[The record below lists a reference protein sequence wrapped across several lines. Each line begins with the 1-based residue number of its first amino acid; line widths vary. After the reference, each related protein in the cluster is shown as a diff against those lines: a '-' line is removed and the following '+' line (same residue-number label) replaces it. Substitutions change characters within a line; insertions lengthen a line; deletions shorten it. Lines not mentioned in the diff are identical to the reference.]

1 MAKILM
7 LLVSL
12 TMAGKLQL
20 SAESEKYKNLFG
32 DRFRAINS
40 KPKLSDDEGL
50 LQIFW
55 KLIQSTDFELSGES
69 SGDEGYSDP
78 TTLVVPELHFQP
90 DLNVTKSHKTSNVI
104 SPITSA
110 TTTTLEV
117 ITTEKVATRKIW
129 HGGLFGSSG
138 AIKSALCSLLFITVI
153 WLLLMSKLVK
163 SLSMYVIRSIRR
175 ALCK

>member
-50 LQIFW
+50 IRIF
-55 KLIQSTDFELSGES
+55 
-69 SGDEGYSDP
+69 
-78 TTLVVPELHFQP
+78 
-90 DLNVTKSHKTSNVI
+90 
-104 SPITSA
+104 
-110 TTTTLEV
+110 
-117 ITTEKVATRKIW
+117 
-129 HGGLFGSSG
+129 
-138 AIKSALCSLLFITVI
+138 
-153 WLLLMSKLVK
+153 
-163 SLSMYVIRSIRR
+163 
-175 ALCK
+175 